1 MSDDAPKRAVGTKQH
16 RVNRAIHLHFTTE
29 LTDAEIGEK
38 LGVTERTV
46 KNYVAEPPA
55 DEVRETLRNQATQVR
70 MAAFA
75 ELKRQLRAAGQRSRG
90 AETPVKV
97 WEGDDG
103 ALNVKD
109 IEDDE
114 GTVVK
119 RVPLP
124 ADLVMGP
131 DEEAR
136 FYARREAREVLE
148 MLVDLVGAAEPEQI
162 ELSGEVDGGMS
173 GELEGKLEELSE
185 SIDSAYGES

>member
-75 ELKRQLRAAGQRSRG
+75 ELKRQLRAAGHRSRS

-103 ALNVKD
+103 GLRVRD
-109 IEDDE
+109 ITDDSGGIVE
-114 GTVVK
+114 
-119 RVPLP
+119 RVPIP
-124 ADLVMGP
+124 ADIVVGP

-136 FYARREAREVLE
+136 FYARAEARDVLD
-148 MLVDLVGAAEPEQI
+148 MLIDLVGAAEPEQI
-162 ELSGEVDGGMS
+162 ELSGQVD
-173 GELEGKLEELSE
+173 SE
-185 SIDSAYGES
+185 IPEDQIADLKSDLQDAFGSE